1 MSIKGKRINKSVIYK
16 RAEFHTAIPGQSLK
30 TMIDKA
36 LRKRATIGERKS
48 NVADDDQPIF
58 HLLGQSQS
66 EPKGFLFGV
75 FMAYTPGTDPL
86 FLVDDEQAS
95 NITLEKLKAPKMND
109 GKRREVLESIM
120 YFGVFD
126 NHLVLVQSQA
136 LKAPQLEIYL
146 QWLLHQAAALPG
158 DNTVRLIDKPSKAV
172 REKMQKARGVRAI
185 KLGSEVMP
193 ASVMP
198 AIAAKGKGSQTKSV
212 SVTANQSVGGGSA
225 LEALKSLLNP
235 VEAAK
240 INFDQLVGSNIELT
254 VTLRYNRTTTDD
266 GQKLMDTLGSAFRHS
281 DGVETELE
289 LIGGGSIKGSEL
301 KLDGTIR
308 VSSYDGQL
316 SASEVFEGMRQWLL
330 SKVSSDDL

>member
-1 MSIKGKRINKSVIYK
+1 MATRGKRINKAVIYK
-16 RAEFHTAIPGQSLK
+16 RAEFHTAVAGQSLK
-30 TMIDKA
+30 TIIDKA
-36 LRKRATIGERKS
+36 LRKRSKVGERKC
-48 NVADDDQPIF
+48 NVADVDQPVF
-58 HLLGQSQS
+58 HLIGQSQT
-66 EPKGFLFGV
+66 EAKGFLFGV

-95 NITLEKLKAPKMND
+95 NITVEKMKAPKTND
-109 GKRREVLESIM
+109 GKRREVLESVM
-120 YFGVFD
+120 YFGVIE

-136 LKAPQLEIYL
+136 LKAPQLESYL
-146 QWLLHQAAALPG
+146 RWLLHDAGALAG
-158 DNTVRLIDKPSKAV
+158 DNTVQLIDKPSKAV
-172 REKMQKARGVRAI
+172 RDKMHKARGVRAI

-198 AIAAKGKGSQTKSV
+198 VAAGKDKASPTKSV
-212 SVTANQSVGGGSA
+212 SVTASQSIGGSGPLA
-225 LEALKSLLNP
+225 ALKSLLDP

-240 INFDQLVGSNIELT
+240 INFDQLAGSNIELT

-266 GQKLMDTLGSAFRHS
+266 GQKLMDTLGSAFRHT

-316 SASEVFEGMRQWLL
+316 SASEVFEEMRQWLL
-330 SKVSSDDL
+330 GKVSSDEL